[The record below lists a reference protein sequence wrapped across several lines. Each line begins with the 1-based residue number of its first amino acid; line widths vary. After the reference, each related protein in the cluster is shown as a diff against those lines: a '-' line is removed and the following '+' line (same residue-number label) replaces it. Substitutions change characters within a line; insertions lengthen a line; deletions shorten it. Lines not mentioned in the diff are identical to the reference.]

1 MAFLSRSY
9 FCYYFKLITGNTFKN
24 YSSRVKMKKAM
35 ELIGNRG
42 LSITE
47 TAQMLGYSDLSSF
60 SFAFKRLVGITPKQI
75 KSANIH

>member
-1 MAFLSRSY
+1 
-9 FCYYFKLITGNTFKN
+9 
-24 YSSRVKMKKAM
+24 MKKAM